1 MDLFLTVDRAE
12 DGYEGRVGL
21 VTKYIPDLNLKDA
34 SSAKAIVVG
43 PPAMMRFSV
52 KGLLERGFLEENIWV
67 SYERKMCCGIGKC
80 GHCRIGD
87 KYVCVDG
94 PVFPYTVGKNLLD

>member
-1 MDLFLTVDRAE
+1 MDLFLTVDGAE

-52 KGLLERGFLEENIWV
+52 KGLFGVRLPGGEYLGEL
-67 SYERKMCCGIGKC
+67 
-80 GHCRIGD
+80 
-87 KYVCVDG
+87 
-94 PVFPYTVGKNLLD
+94 